1 MKNILTIFKKE
12 LKDTLRD
19 RRTLLTMLVLPTL
32 LIPVLSMVMMKV
44 AKSQMDKSS
53 EKALTIAVF
62 DDGNGGDLVDM
73 IERRKDV
80 VLLKDIDPIQ
90 FKDLVKQDS
99 IDLGVVIQAG
109 FGDAIRDFN
118 TGTIDVTYNSTDEI
132 PLKRL
137 TKTIDEYSDGV
148 LAIRLDSLGANNATI
163 NPVSI
168 KETDAYT
175 DAEGMGKAIGG
186 FLPYIFVLF
195 CLMGGMYPAIDL
207 FTGEKER
214 GTIETILTTPVTRL
228 EILLGKMGTVVLG
241 GVVSGILAIFGMYL
255 ALKIN
260 ADIPDHFKN
269 VILSVL
275 NPKSV
280 SLIILMIIPLTVFFA
295 GLLIPASI
303 YSKSFKEAQ
312 SLIQPALIVVILP
325 LAVVA
330 SIPSLKLTF
339 ITALIPIVNV
349 ALACKDVIA
358 DTIDY
363 GLLAVVFAS
372 LVLFA
377 GLGVALCV
385 RWFGDEGNILR

>member
-19 RRTLLTMLVLPTL
+19 RRTLITMLVLPTL

-90 FKDLVKQDS
+90 FKDLVKEDS

-372 LVLFA
+372 LVVFA